1 MENVVIIGG
10 GPAGLSAAI
19 YLARAN
25 LNPLVFAGSP
35 HGGQLMLTSEV
46 ENYPGYESILGAEL
60 ITKMRNQAIKLGAR
74 IINENV
80 LKVELSKKPFAVHL
94 SKLSHDRN
102 FSGTKLPSISHEAV
116 GSSKFGH
123 FDNVLNAKSIIIAT
137 GARALWLGVPGEERL
152 RGKGVSACAT
162 CDGFF
167 FRNKTVAVI
176 GGGDTALE
184 EALTLTKFAE
194 KVYLI
199 HRRDSFRASKIMQE
213 RVLKH
218 PKIEVI
224 WNTQVVEI
232 VGKERV
238 EGVSLKIVKNQSINS
253 QKTSFKTNSRLISDK
268 FETNSTIKVDGI
280 FVAIGHKPD
289 TNLFTGKIELDEKGY
304 VVTNTILA
312 QRYLNNQLSMTNNQS
327 IINNLMINKKSTKIG
342 KLKIDHSL
350 KIEQLNIDHLKYQ
363 SMTSLPGVF
372 AAGDCVDSVYRQAST
387 AMGMGVAASLEVER
401 WLNQLK

>member
-35 HGGQLMLTSEV
+35 PGGQLMLTSEV

-194 KVYLI
+194 KIYLI

-213 RVLKH
+213 KVLKH

-224 WNTQVVEI
+224 WSTQVVEI

-238 EGVSLKIVKNQSINS
+238 EGVSLKIVKNQSMNS